1 MKIFQTISFVLF
13 FLLLSG
19 CDKNRHIQSYR
30 TPKKDFGLQLEAP
43 QPSSKTRSPDVT
55 NLTWELPDSWIPSTG
70 HSMRLASFDIPFSA
84 GVGDL
89 SIVSL
94 GGASGGL
101 LANVNRWRGQVNLSP
116 ISESEILTVS
126 TVGESK
132 MGPFRIFKM
141 INDAD
146 TSNAI
151 IAAVLPTGQKTFF
164 IKLTTTKK
172 GVIELQTVFEKFCA
186 SIGNSS

>member
-13 FLLLSG
+13 FLLLYG
-19 CDKNRHIQSYR
+19 CDKNRYIQSYR

-43 QPSSKTRSPDVT
+43 QPSSKITSPDVT

-70 HSMRLASFDIPFSA
+70 HSMRLASFDIPFSD

-94 GGASGGL
+94 GGGSGGL

-141 INDAD
+141 INDVD

-172 GVIELQTVFEKFCA
+172 GVIELQSVFEKFCA
-186 SIGNSS
+186 SIGNST

>member
-1 MKIFQTISFVLF
+1 
-13 FLLLSG
+13 
-19 CDKNRHIQSYR
+19 
-30 TPKKDFGLQLEAP
+30 
-43 QPSSKTRSPDVT
+43 
-55 NLTWELPDSWIPSTG
+55 
-70 HSMRLASFDIPFSA
+70 MRLASFDIPFSD

-116 ISESEILTVS
+116 ISESEILNVS

-141 INDAD
+141 INDVD

-151 IAAVLPTGQKTFF
+151 IAAVLPTGQKTF
-164 IKLTTTKK
+164 L
-172 GVIELQTVFEKFCA
+172 
-186 SIGNSS
+186 

>member
-1 MKIFQTISFVLF
+1 MKIFQIISFVLF

-19 CDKNRHIQSYR
+19 CDKNRYIQSYR

-43 QPSSKTRSPDVT
+43 QPSSKITSPDVT

-70 HSMRLASFDIPFSA
+70 HSMRLASFDIPFSD

-94 GGASGGL
+94 GGGSGGL

-141 INDAD
+141 INDVD

-172 GVIELQTVFEKFCA
+172 GVIELQSVFEKFCA
-186 SIGNSS
+186 SIGNST

>member
-1 MKIFQTISFVLF
+1 MKIFQTISFLLF

-19 CDKNRHIQSYR
+19 CNKNRHIQSYR

-43 QPSSKTRSPDVT
+43 QPSPKTRSPDVT

-70 HSMRLASFDIPFSA
+70 HSMRLASFDIPFSD

-141 INDAD
+141 INDVD
-146 TSNAI
+146 TLNAI

-172 GVIELQTVFEKFCA
+172 GVIELQSVFEKFCA